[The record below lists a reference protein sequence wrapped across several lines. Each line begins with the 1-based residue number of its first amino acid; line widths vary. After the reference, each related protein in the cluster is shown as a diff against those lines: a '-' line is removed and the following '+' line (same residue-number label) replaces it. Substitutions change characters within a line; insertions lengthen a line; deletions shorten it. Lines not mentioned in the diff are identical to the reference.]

1 MFEGIS
7 MELENEIRKTIWGR
21 QKKITASIERL
32 QEHLD
37 AESSKGVYS
46 DIAEI
51 ARNME
56 LLSKDLRDMI
66 IDLYGTLQTGGVQP
80 ARQLYPALPD
90 VKVREEDGCIVIK
103 MSAML
108 PFPLKGSV
116 YYLHEKLDMALE
128 RFYEENEP
136 PRPYFSERCAV
147 VFIHHYGGKWAD
159 LRHLRD
165 YDNVERRCVTN
176 VLASH
181 LLWGDSP
188 KCMVG
193 MDVLAP
199 GEKNYTEIRVM
210 PMPQFRAFVMSEDI
224 EFTP

>member
-7 MELENEIRKTIWGR
+7 VELETEIRKTIWGR
-21 QKKITASIERL
+21 QKKISAAIERL

-37 AESSKGVYS
+37 AENSKGVYS

-51 ARNME
+51 ARNTE
-56 LLSKDLRDMI
+56 LLSKGLRDVLL
-66 IDLYGTLQTGGVQP
+66 DLYGALQTGGVQP
-80 ARQLYPALPD
+80 AQQLFPALPD
-90 VKVREEDGCIVIK
+90 VKVYEEDGCIVIK
-103 MSAML
+103 MAAML

-116 YYLHEKLDMALE
+116 FYLHEKLDMALE
-128 RFYEENEP
+128 RFYEEHSP

-147 VFIHHYGGKWAD
+147 VFIHHYGGKWGD
-159 LRHLRD
+159 LRYLRD

-199 GEKNYTEIRVM
+199 GEGNYTEIRIM
-210 PMPQFRAFVMSEDI
+210 PMKQFRAFVMSEDI